1 MLGEKSHREAAAG
14 SAGVGKAARP
24 VPASVRCAGL
34 CIDGFFKNQQPDPGV
49 RQQRAAA
56 LSWAV
61 SGETPACPG
70 RPPDHGVLS
79 QPTRLCV
86 LGGGCPGPSPPA
98 LLPAELPTALRRG
111 AGGVGV
117 RSGIRVGRGGTGCVT
132 PALSRDKHRSAQRL
146 ALLQGASRRWPRL
159 EPTSAF

>member
-1 MLGEKSHREAAAG
+1 MLREKSHREAAAG
-14 SAGVGKAARP
+14 SAGVGEAARP

-79 QPTRLCV
+79 QPARLCV

-98 LLPAELPTALRRG
+98 LLPAELPT
-111 AGGVGV
+111 
-117 RSGIRVGRGGTGCVT
+117 
-132 PALSRDKHRSAQRL
+132 P
-146 ALLQGASRRWPRL
+146 
-159 EPTSAF
+159 

>member
-14 SAGVGKAARP
+14 SAGVGEAARP

-34 CIDGFFKNQQPDPGV
+34 CIDGSFKNQQPGPGV
-49 RQQRAAA
+49 RQQRADA
-56 LSWAV
+56 LSRAV

-79 QPTRLCV
+79 QPARLCV

-117 RSGIRVGRGGTGCVT
+117 GSGDQGGRHCCPVK
-132 PALSRDKHRSAQRL
+132 R
-146 ALLQGASRRWPRL
+146 
-159 EPTSAF
+159 